1 MNFAD
6 NLNGFYFKG
15 IDMDQTYVGRGLTVK
30 FAVV

>member
-15 IDMDQTYVGRGLTVK
+15 IDMDQTYVGQDLTVK